1 MANGQPRQL
10 WASSADAA
18 GRQAGLLF
26 TLAGLA
32 TGLGVLIYT
41 EETRVLLVALAAA
54 NLFCGVVAWS
64 LPWHRWNELW
74 PAVLTLPAFVLIAM
88 ATSGMGNYAAVAAPF
103 LLLVFIWL
111 GLHFPYWVTLAAAP
125 LGTVA
130 YLVPLILGERPAV
143 VVSTVFVMIPVMV
156 GVALLVSR
164 QVGYLNQARE
174 ELRRTGQ
181 WREALTTTLAH
192 DVRSPITALDLALD
206 ALEAPELPPQRRH
219 AMVDI
224 ARRQTR
230 RLNRL
235 AGSLLDLSR
244 VEAGGELKLELADV
258 PLAEAVGDALGYFSE
273 RNEIAVDVDPS
284 LTVRVD
290 PERFEQIIHNLTQN
304 ALHHAGP
311 PVRIAARAEG
321 DRVRV
326 EVRDFGPGVPDELV
340 PQLFDRFVTGDA
352 ARSSGLG
359 LWIVRQLCEAHG
371 GDVHYE
377 PAEDGAAFVVT
388 LPAGQRGRAGQLHD
402 AGRPG

>member
-1 MANGQPRQL
+1 MPNGYFRQL
-10 WASSADAA
+10 WASGPGAA

-26 TLAGLA
+26 TLAAAA
-32 TGLGVLIYT
+32 TALGVLVYT
-41 EETRVLLVALAAA
+41 EQTLLLASIAGA
-54 NLFCGVVAWS
+54 NLFCGLLAWS
-64 LPWHRWNELW
+64 MPWQRWGELW
-74 PAVLTLPAFVLIAM
+74 PAVLVLPAFALIAM
-88 ATSGMGNYAAVAAPF
+88 ATLGMGSYAAVAAPF

-111 GLHFPYWVTLAAAP
+111 GLHFPYWVTLVAAP

-130 YLVPLILGERPAV
+130 YLVPLILAERPTV
-143 VVSTVFVMIPVMV
+143 VVSTVFVMIPVIV
-156 GVALLVSR
+156 GVALLVTS
-164 QVGYLNQARE
+164 QVGYLNQAQE

-206 ALEAPELPPQRRH
+206 ALEAGELSPQRRH

-258 PLAEAVGDALGYFSE
+258 PLAEAVADALGYFSE
-273 RNEIAVDVDPS
+273 RNDIVVDVDPR
-284 LTVRVD
+284 LRVRVD

-311 PVRIAARAEG
+311 PVHIAARAEG

-340 PQLFDRFVTGDA
+340 SQLFDRFVTGDA

-359 LWIVRQLCEAHG
+359 LWIVRQLCEAQD

-377 PAEDGAAFVVT
+377 PTEDGAAFVVT

-402 AGRPG
+402 AGKPG